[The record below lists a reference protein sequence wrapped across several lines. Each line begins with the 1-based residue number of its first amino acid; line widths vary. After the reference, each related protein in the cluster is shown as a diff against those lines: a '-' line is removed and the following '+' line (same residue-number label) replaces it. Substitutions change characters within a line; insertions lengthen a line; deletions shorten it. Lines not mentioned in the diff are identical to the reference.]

1 MDPNKG
7 CKNLDEVFALVEDQL
22 LHLRTLQ
29 QKQSALFAAASA
41 AGETAEARVAARGR
55 EAEVR
60 LDESSLA
67 DHEFTELAAF
77 VADASREVAEVI
89 TQPKCH
95 NDVLHAA
102 TDEEASVNGML
113 GRDHVSASRGAHA

>member
-1 MDPNKG
+1 MDPNKE
-7 CKNLDEVFALVEDQL
+7 CKNLSEVFALVEDQL

-41 AGETAEARVAARGR
+41 AGETVEARVDTRGR

-67 DHEFTELAAF
+67 D
-77 VADASREVAEVI
+77 
-89 TQPKCH
+89 
-95 NDVLHAA
+95 
-102 TDEEASVNGML
+102 EASVNGML
-113 GRDHVSASRGAHA
+113 ARDHVSASRGAQP